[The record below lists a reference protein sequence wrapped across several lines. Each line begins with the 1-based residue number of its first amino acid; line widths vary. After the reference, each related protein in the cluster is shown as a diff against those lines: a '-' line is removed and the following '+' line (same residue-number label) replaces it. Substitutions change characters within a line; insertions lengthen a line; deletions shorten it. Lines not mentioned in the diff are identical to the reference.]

1 MKTYSCFTDEFFF
14 KTKVEKKFPIAV
26 WRGIDNLRE
35 LNDTKTKTPQLAC
48 SISKNISALA
58 KQLIIL

>member
-1 MKTYSCFTDEFFF
+1 MNFFF